1 MTEGRHATSLTAEA
15 YLAWSLERHGGA
27 RHELLDGAIVAMGAE
42 CAGHARI
49 KAKVNAA
56 LARQIT
62 ERALPC
68 EAFPDGMAV
77 RVDDVTVFEPDALVR
92 CGSPLDDEAVI
103 VTDPCCRRRGG
114 LTLDAAHRR
123 AGEARPLLPQRE
135 PRSLSDR
142 AAGAAPRDP
151 STGGRRAA
159 RSRRRAMTPTG
170 PPMARHP
177 RAARPRHRDRR
188 AVSPGDTRLLMDDRA
203 VSAGCRRPRCG

>member
-103 VTDPCCRRRGG
+103 VTDPVVVVEVVSPSTQRIDVLVKLARYFRNASLVHYLIVLPGPR
-114 LTLDAAHRR
+114 LVIHHRR
-123 AGEARPLLPQRE
+123 AASGAIETTSHDSDGPAHGTSSSSRPASTSRSPGCF
-135 PRSLSDR
+135 PRRHSSLD
-142 AAGAAPRDP
+142 G
-151 STGGRRAA
+151 
-159 RSRRRAMTPTG
+159 
-170 PPMARHP
+170 
-177 RAARPRHRDRR
+177 RPR
-188 AVSPGDTRLLMDDRA
+188 GQCRL
-203 VSAGCRRPRCG
+203 